1 MKNKQT
7 PVQWLHLEFQKRFP
21 KQTSEMYENN
31 QLDYEDVI
39 IKAKAME
46 KEHIKDAWLSGQDDG
61 ATICTPNQ
69 HYPDEDYY
77 NETYKQQDNNE

>member
-1 MKNKQT
+1 MENKQT
-7 PVQWLHLEFQKRFP
+7 AVDWLYNMLHNEEVILYHGLFELWY
-21 KQTSEMYENN
+21 KQ
-31 QLDYEDVI
+31 
-39 IKAKAME
+39 AKAME
-46 KEHIKDAWLSGQDDG
+46 KEQIKEAWLSGQDDG